1 MDLSTLNE
9 KQREA
14 VENIRGPLLILAGAG
29 SGKTRVLTHRIAYLI
44 EEKGVYEGNILAI
57 TFTNKAAKEMKE
69 RVEGLI
75 GSIASNMWISTFHS
89 ACVRILRRDIDK
101 IDYTRDFVIYDTAD
115 QRTVIKE
122 CLKELNLDEKS
133 YPIKYIQSVIGD
145 AKDKL
150 LTPQKYS
157 ELNYSDFR
165 MKSLCDLYELYQKKL
180 VSNNALDFDD
190 LILRTIELFEKNPK
204 VLDFYQRKFEYIM
217 VDEYQDTNK
226 AQYKLVSMLSRV
238 HRNLCV
244 VGDDDQ
250 SIYKFRGADIRNILD
265 FEKDFHDAKVIKLE
279 QNYRSTKTILEAAN
293 NVIKE
298 NMGRKRKRLWTAND
312 EGEKINYYKGQTE
325 RDEADFVVRE
335 IEKKSKYEKRKFSD
349 FAILYRTNAQSRVIE
364 DSLMR
369 NNIPYRI
376 YGGLKFYD
384 RKEIKDIIA
393 YLRVIQNPIDDVS
406 LLRVIN
412 TPKRGIGNKTI
423 ERLKEIADQRGEKL
437 FNTMLDINEIGGFSK
452 RVTAGINSFL
462 DVVTKYIVNKDEFKI
477 TEIIENVLKETGYI
491 EELKNENTVEAT
503 TRIENLGEFMSVAM
517 EFENNSEINTLE
529 EFLGSISLSSDLDN
543 LEDDDNTVTLMTL
556 HSAKGLEFPVV
567 FMVGMEDGVFPG
579 SRSMVDDEEL
589 EEERRLCYVGITRA
603 KEELYLTHASMRTL
617 YGRTNVNPVSRFID
631 DIPQEL
637 LDIEGI
643 LGSRSESGLD
653 VNNLNSFANSHMI
666 SLRKPKEQKIQKKP
680 ASNVSSSEIKPGTKV
695 QHKKFGTGTIIS
707 IDGTGDKAELT
718 IAFDQQG
725 IKKLMLG
732 FAPIQIVN

>member
-1 MDLSTLNE
+1 MDISTLNE
-9 KQREA
+9 MQRKA
-14 VENIRGPLLILAGAG
+14 VEKTKGPLLILAGAG

-69 RVEGLI
+69 RVESLI
-75 GSIASNMWISTFHS
+75 GSVASKMWISTFHS

-122 CLKELNLDEKS
+122 CLKELNVDEKS
-133 YPIKYIQSVIGD
+133 CPIKYVQNVIGD

-150 LTPQKYS
+150 LTPEKYS
-157 ELNYSDFR
+157 NLYYTDFQLR
-165 MKSLCDLYELYQKKL
+165 KICDIYELYQKKL

-190 LILRTIELFEKNPK
+190 LILKTIELFERNPE

-226 AQYKLVSMLSRV
+226 AQYTLIGKLAKI

-265 FEKDFHDAKVIKLE
+265 FEKDFTDAVVIKLE
-279 QNYRSTKTILEAAN
+279 QNYRSSKTILDAAN

-298 NMGRKRKRLWTAND
+298 NMGRKNKRLWTANGQ
-312 EGEKINYYKGQTE
+312 GEKINYYKGQTE

-335 IEKKSKYEKRKFSD
+335 IEKKVKYDKRKFWD
-349 FAILYRTNAQSRVIE
+349 FAVLYRTNAQSRVIE
-364 DSLMR
+364 DSLMKES
-369 NNIPYRI
+369 IPYRI
-376 YGGLKFYD
+376 FGGLKFYD

-423 ERLKEIADQRGEKL
+423 EKLRAIANERGEKL

-452 RVTAGINSFL
+452 RVTAGMNSFL
-462 DVVTKYIVNKDEFKI
+462 DVVTKYIVNKNDYRV
-477 TEIIENVLKETGYI
+477 TEIIENVLNETGYL
-491 EELKNENTVEAT
+491 EELKEENTIEAR

-517 EFENNSEINTLE
+517 EFENTSEINTLE
-529 EFLGSISLSSDLDN
+529 EFLGNISLSSDLDN
-543 LEDDDNTVTLMTL
+543 LENEENTVTLMTF

-579 SRSMVDDEEL
+579 KRSLIEDDEL

-617 YGRTNVNPVSRFID
+617 YGRTNVNPASRFLD
-631 DIPQEL
+631 DIPQDL
-637 LDIEGI
+637 LDMGEVIPKKKHI
-643 LGSRSESGLD
+643 RFQESD
-653 VNNLNSFANSHMI
+653 ISSYANSHMI
-666 SLRKPKEQKIQKKP
+666 SWKKPKENTTPNKP
-680 ASNVSSSEIKPGTKV
+680 KNSANSSDIKPGTKV
-695 QHKKFGTGTIIS
+695 NHKKFGQGTIIS
-707 IDGTGDKAELT
+707 INGSGDKAELT

-732 FAPIQIVN
+732 FAPIEIVN

>member
-9 KQREA
+9 KQRQA
-14 VENIRGPLLILAGAG
+14 VEKTKGPLLILAGAG

-44 EEKGVYEGNILAI
+44 EDKGVYEGNILAI

-69 RVEGLI
+69 RVANLI

-115 QRTVIKE
+115 QKTVIKQ
-122 CLKELNLDEKS
+122 CLKELNVDDKA
-133 YPIKYIQSVIGD
+133 YPVKYIQSVIGD

-150 LTPQKYS
+150 LTPEKYS
-157 ELNYSDFR
+157 NLYYSDF
-165 MKSLCDLYELYQKKL
+165 KLKIICDIYELYQKKL

-190 LILRTIELFEKNPK
+190 LIIKTIDLFERNPE

-226 AQYKLVSMLSRV
+226 AQYTLISKLSKV

-265 FEKDFHDAKVIKLE
+265 FEKDFHDAEVIKLE
-279 QNYRSTKTILEAAN
+279 QNYRSTKTILDAAN

-298 NMGRKRKRLWTAND
+298 NMGRKVKRLWTAND
-312 EGEKINYYKGQTE
+312 EGERINYYKGQTE
-325 RDEADFVVRE
+325 REEADFVVRE
-335 IEKKSKYEKRKFSD
+335 IEKKSKYDKRQFLE

-393 YLRVIQNPIDDVS
+393 YLRVVQNPIDDVS
-406 LLRVIN
+406 LVRVIN
-412 TPKRGIGNKTI
+412 TPKRGIGAKTI
-423 ERLKEIADQRGEKL
+423 EKLRDLADERGEKL

-462 DVVTKYIVNKDEFKI
+462 DVVTKYIVNKDEFKV
-477 TEIIENVLKETGYI
+477 TEIIENVLKETGYL
-491 EELKNENTVEAT
+491 EELKNENTVESE

-517 EFENNSEINTLE
+517 EFENSSETNTLE
-529 EFLGSISLSSDLDN
+529 EFLGNISLSSDLDN

-579 SRSMVDDEEL
+579 SRSMTDDEEL

-617 YGRTNVNPVSRFID
+617 YGRTNVNPASRFLN

-637 LDIEGI
+637 LDIDDIIEKKKDTGF
-643 LGSRSESGLD
+643 D
-653 VNNLNSFANSHMI
+653 TNDLNSFANSHMI
-666 SLRKPKEQKIQKKP
+666 SLRKPKENKVANKP
-680 ASNVSSSEIKPGTKV
+680 ASNVKSSEIKPGTKV
-695 QHKKFGTGTIIS
+695 KHKKFGTGTIIS
-707 IDGTGDKAELT
+707 INGAGDNSELT
-718 IAFDQQG
+718 IAFDKQG

-732 FAPIQIVN
+732 FAPIEIIQ

>member
-9 KQREA
+9 KQRQA
-14 VENIRGPLLILAGAG
+14 VEKTKGPLLILAGAG
-29 SGKTRVLTHRIAYLI
+29 SGKTRVLTHRIAHLI
-44 EEKGVYEGNILAI
+44 EDIGVYERNILAI

-69 RVEGLI
+69 RVESLI

-115 QRTVIKE
+115 QKTVIKQ
-122 CLKELNLDEKS
+122 CLKELNVDDKA
-133 YPIKYIQSVIGD
+133 YPVKYVQSVIGD

-150 LTPQKYS
+150 LTPEKYS
-157 ELNYSDFR
+157 NLHYSDY
-165 MKSLCDLYELYQKKL
+165 KLKTLCDIYELYQKKL

-190 LILRTIELFEKNPK
+190 LILKTIDLFERNPE
-204 VLDFYQRKFEYIM
+204 VLDFYQRRFEYIM

-226 AQYKLVSMLSRV
+226 AQYTLISKLSKV

-265 FEKDFHDAKVIKLE
+265 FEKEFHDAEVIRLE

-298 NMGRKRKRLWTAND
+298 NRGRKRKRLWTAND

-335 IEKKSKYEKRKFSD
+335 IEKKAKYDKRKFME
-349 FAILYRTNAQSRVIE
+349 FAVLYRTNAQSRVIE

-369 NNIPYRI
+369 NNIPYRM

-406 LLRVIN
+406 LVRVIN

-423 ERLKEIADQRGEKL
+423 EKLRDLAEQRGEKL

-462 DVVTKYIVNKDEFKI
+462 DVVTKYIVNKNELRVA
-477 TEIIENVLKETGYI
+477 EIIENVLNETGYL
-491 EELKNENTVEAT
+491 EELKNENTIEAQ

-517 EFENNSEINTLE
+517 EFENTSETNTLE
-529 EFLGSISLSSDLDN
+529 EFLGNISLSSDLDN
-543 LEDDDNTVTLMTL
+543 LQDDYNTVTLMTL

-567 FMVGMEDGVFPG
+567 FMVGMEDGIFPG
-579 SRSMVDDEEL
+579 SRSMADDEEL

-637 LDIEGI
+637 VNMDDIIGKQTNI
-643 LGSRSESGLD
+643 DFGSSD
-653 VNNLNSFANSHMI
+653 LNTFANSHMI
-666 SLRKPKEQKIQKKP
+666 SFKKPKEEKIQKKP
-680 ASNVSSSEIKPGTKV
+680 VSNVDSSEVRPGTKV
-695 QHKKFGTGTIIS
+695 QHKKFGSGTIIS
-707 IDGTGDKAELT
+707 INGTGDKAELT
-718 IAFDQQG
+718 IAFDKQG

-732 FAPIQIVN
+732 FAPIEIIN

>member
-9 KQREA
+9 MQRRA
-14 VENIRGPLLILAGAG
+14 VEKTKGPLLILAGAG

-44 EEKGVYEGNILAI
+44 EQKGVYEGNILAI

-69 RVEGLI
+69 RVENLI
-75 GSIASNMWISTFHS
+75 GTIASNMWISTFHS

-115 QRTVIKE
+115 QKTVIKE
-122 CLKELNLDEKS
+122 CLKELNIDEKAC
-133 YPIKYIQSVIGD
+133 PVKYVQSVIGD

-150 LTPQKYS
+150 LSPEKYNN
-157 ELNYSDFR
+157 LYYSDFQLR
-165 MKSLCDLYELYQKKL
+165 KMCDIYELYQKKL

-190 LILRTIELFEKNPK
+190 LIIKTIELFERNPE

-226 AQYKLVSMLSRV
+226 AQYTLISKLSRA

-265 FEKDFHDAKVIKLE
+265 FEKDFNDAEVIKLE
-279 QNYRSTKTILEAAN
+279 QNYRSTKTILDAAN
-293 NVIKE
+293 KVIKK
-298 NMGRKRKRLWTAND
+298 NMGRKSKRLWTSNA
-312 EGEKINYYKGQTE
+312 EGEKIEYYKGQTE

-335 IEKKSKYEKRKFSD
+335 IEKKAKYDKRKFSE

-364 DSLMR
+364 DSLMKE
-369 NNIPYRI
+369 NIPYRI
-376 YGGLKFYD
+376 FGGLKFYD

-423 ERLKEIADQRGEKL
+423 EKLRALADERGEKL
-437 FNTMLDINEIGGFSK
+437 FNTMLDINEIGSFSK
-452 RVTAGINSFL
+452 RVTSGMNSFL
-462 DVVTKYIVNKDEFKI
+462 DVVTKYIVNKNDYKV
-477 TEIIENVLKETGYI
+477 TEIIENVLNETGYL
-491 EELKNENTVEAT
+491 EELKKENTIEAR

-517 EFENNSEINTLE
+517 EFENTSEVNTLE
-529 EFLGSISLSSDLDN
+529 EFLGNISLSSDLDN
-543 LEDDDNTVTLMTL
+543 LEDEEDTVTLMTF

-579 SRSMVDDEEL
+579 KRSLMEDDEL

-603 KEELYLTHASMRTL
+603 KQELYLTHASMRTL
-617 YGRTNVNPVSRFID
+617 YGRTNVNPASRFLD
-631 DIPQEL
+631 DIPEDL
-637 LDIEGI
+637 LNIDKIVTKKKNTA
-643 LGSRSESGLD
+643 SNTD
-653 VNNLNSFANSHMI
+653 NLKSYANSHMI
-666 SLRKPKEQKIQKKP
+666 SWKKPKEKQIKNKP
-680 ASNVSSSEIKPGTKV
+680 ESNVDSSDIKPGTKV
-695 QHKKFGTGTIIS
+695 MHKKFGTGMIIS
-707 IDGTGDKAELT
+707 INGTGDKAELT
-718 IAFDQQG
+718 IAFDQKG

-732 FAPIQIVN
+732 FAPIEIVN

>member
-9 KQREA
+9 KQRQA
-14 VENIRGPLLILAGAG
+14 VEKTKGPLLILAGAG
-29 SGKTRVLTHRIAYLI
+29 SGKTRVLTHRIAHLI
-44 EEKGVYEGNILAI
+44 EDIGVYERNILAI

-69 RVEGLI
+69 RVESLI

-115 QRTVIKE
+115 QKTVIKQ
-122 CLKELNLDEKS
+122 CLKELNVDDKA
-133 YPIKYIQSVIGD
+133 YPVKYVQSVIGD

-150 LTPQKYS
+150 LTPEKYS
-157 ELNYSDFR
+157 NLHYSDY
-165 MKSLCDLYELYQKKL
+165 KLKTLCDIYELYQKKL

-190 LILRTIELFEKNPK
+190 LILKTIDLFERNPE
-204 VLDFYQRKFEYIM
+204 VLDFYQRRFEYIM

-226 AQYKLVSMLSRV
+226 AQYTLISKLSKV

-265 FEKDFHDAKVIKLE
+265 FEKEFHDAEVIRLE

-298 NMGRKRKRLWTAND
+298 NRGRKRKRLWTAND

-335 IEKKSKYEKRKFSD
+335 IEKKAKYDKRKFME
-349 FAILYRTNAQSRVIE
+349 FAVLYRTNAQSRVIE

-369 NNIPYRI
+369 NNIPYRM

-406 LLRVIN
+406 LVRVIN

-423 ERLKEIADQRGEKL
+423 EKLRDLAEQRGEKL

-462 DVVTKYIVNKDEFKI
+462 DVVTKYIVNKNELRVA
-477 TEIIENVLKETGYI
+477 EIIENVLNETGYL
-491 EELKNENTVEAT
+491 EELKNENTIEAQ

-517 EFENNSEINTLE
+517 EFENTSETNTLE
-529 EFLGSISLSSDLDN
+529 EFLGNISLSSDLDN
-543 LEDDDNTVTLMTL
+543 LQDDYNTVTLMTL

-567 FMVGMEDGVFPG
+567 FMVGMEDGIFPG
-579 SRSMVDDEEL
+579 SRSMADDEEL

-637 LDIEGI
+637 VNMDDIIGKQTNI
-643 LGSRSESGLD
+643 DFGSSD
-653 VNNLNSFANSHMI
+653 LNTFANSHMI
-666 SLRKPKEQKIQKKP
+666 SFKKTKEEKIQKKP
-680 ASNVSSSEIKPGTKV
+680 VSNVDSSEVRPGTKV
-695 QHKKFGTGTIIS
+695 QHKKFGSGTIIS
-707 IDGTGDKAELT
+707 INGTGDKAELT
-718 IAFDQQG
+718 IAFDKQG

-732 FAPIQIVN
+732 FAPIEIIN